1 MIMSQQ
7 GDYMSKKNLKDAH
20 FLVPLENNTP
30 SVVTSLMLI
39 SFSVLCLCR
48 ASMIFTKLPSLYI
61 SFK

>member
-39 SFSVLCLCR
+39 SFSVLLLMPR
-48 ASMIFTKLPSLYI
+48 LNDFYETSKPLYQ
-61 SFK
+61 F